1 MNSIS
6 FRVMTALLVVD
17 ATLLGISGIPAIKDA
32 DTGWKNAVGLAAW
45 GGFLAVAVVVVAL
58 AAATLLRRN
67 RTAA

>member
-6 FRVMTALLVVD
+6 FRVMTGLLVVD

-45 GGFLAVAVVVVAL
+45 GGFLAVALVVVAL
-58 AAATLLRRN
+58 AAATLVRRN